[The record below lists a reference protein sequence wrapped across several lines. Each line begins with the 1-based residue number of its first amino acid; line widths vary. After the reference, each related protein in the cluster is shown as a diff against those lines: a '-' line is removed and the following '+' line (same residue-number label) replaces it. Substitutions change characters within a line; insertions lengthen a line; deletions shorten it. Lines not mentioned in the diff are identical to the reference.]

1 MTDRVRE
8 EPALLPQL
16 DAAHCVH
23 SIIEAAACR
32 ACVDVCPQQAWR
44 LDDEALGLVVAACDG
59 CGLCVPTCPQQA
71 IKFPIEFGYRRIANA
86 HAVLAACEKAS
97 VKPGAGAIGCLS
109 AIGLNDLLAHYQDG
123 RQVWLLAHGDCATCP
138 RGRAES
144 VFHRVEQLNTA
155 LRQRGR
161 PVIVLRT
168 VSSASWDRLIA
179 ESDSDTLSTRRS
191 FFRSLAHNP
200 GVLVATSQ
208 TAATEA
214 KMTAPGERL
223 PGGDD
228 ALLPWV
234 VEFDAQCCIGCD
246 ACAKA
251 CPQDAIH
258 LNDIPPAYVLRH
270 RACNG
275 CGLCSDVCQQHAVWP
290 SNWAQPQRN
299 SLPLLTHRCR
309 SCGVNFH
316 TPAQRRFDTQQCW
329 ICSSRNPVRRLYQVM
344 P

>member
-86 HAVLAACEKAS
+86 HAVLAACEKAN
-97 VKPGAGAIGCLS
+97 VKPGAGTIGCLS

-138 RGRAES
+138 RGQAES

-161 PVIVLRT
+161 PVIVLRI
-168 VSSASWDRLIA
+168 VSSASWDRLSA
-179 ESDSDTLSTRRS
+179 ETDSDTLSTRRS
-191 FFRSLAHNP
+191 FLRNLAHNP
-200 GVLVATSQ
+200 GALVSTTN
-208 TAATEA
+208 TAAPEA
-214 KMTAPGERL
+214 KLTAPGECL

-246 ACAKA
+246 ACAKV

-270 RACNG
+270 RACHNAT
-275 CGLCSDVCQQHAVWP
+275 VC
-290 SNWAQPQRN
+290 
-299 SLPLLTHRCR
+299 RC
-309 SCGVNFH
+309 
-316 TPAQRRFDTQQCW
+316 
-329 ICSSRNPVRRLYQVM
+329 
-344 P
+344 